1 MWARRLVAA
10 AVGVAGT
17 LGVLVLVLFM
27 NAGTALELTDEVK
40 LGTTFEVAPPPPPPP
55 EARPKPQRRKPK
67 PPRNPP
73 PAPMVGAN
81 LAGLSFGLE
90 GLGDAGLAGG
100 ADALLGD
107 TDDVVMTEDSVDD
120 PPRALHQTA
129 PAYPERARKK
139 GITGRVVLSLLI
151 DAAGSVQD
159 VRVTESQP
167 AGVFDEAAVSA
178 VKTWRFQ
185 PAMYEGRPV
194 SIRVTLPLRF
204 GFDG

>member
-1 MWARRLVAA
+1 MWARRLVSA

-17 LGVLVLVLFM
+17 LGVLVVVLVM
-27 NAGTALELTDEVK
+27 NAGTTLELGEEDAV
-40 LGTTFEVAPPPPPPP
+40 GTTFEVAPPPPPPP
-55 EARPKPQRRKPK
+55 EARPKPERRKPK
-67 PPRNPP
+67 PRRNPP

-100 ADALLGD
+100 ADALLGE
-107 TDDVVMTEDSVDD
+107 TDDVVMTQDSVDD
-120 PPRALHQTA
+120 PPRALQQTA
-129 PAYPERARKK
+129 PVYPERARKK

-151 DAAGSVQD
+151 DAGGSVQD

-178 VKTWRFQ
+178 VKTWRFK
-185 PAMYEGRPV
+185 PALYEGRPV

-204 GFDG
+204 GFDA